1 MNTYRDVSRIFGGD
15 FMAKKITIHFNSEE
29 QKLLDSYMEFQT
41 APLSTVLKA
50 ALFED
55 IYDFFDSMISEE
67 AISYNKLNS
76 KRYTAFEV
84 LKELGIN
91 RD

>member
-1 MNTYRDVSRIFGGD
+1 MNTHCDVSSICVGD

-50 ALFED
+50 ALFEN
-55 IYDFFDSMISEE
+55 IYDFFDSMIYEE
-67 AISYNKLNS
+67 SIAYNKLNS

>member
-1 MNTYRDVSRIFGGD
+1 
-15 FMAKKITIHFNSEE
+15 
-29 QKLLDSYMEFQT
+29 MEFQT

-67 AISYNKLNS
+67 AIAYNKLNS
-76 KRYTAFEV
+76 KKYTSLEV

>member
-1 MNTYRDVSRIFGGD
+1 MIY
-15 FMAKKITIHFNSEE
+15 EE
-29 QKLLDSYMEFQT
+29 SI
-41 APLSTVLKA
+41 A
-50 ALFED
+50 
-55 IYDFFDSMISEE
+55 
-67 AISYNKLNS
+67 YNKLNS